1 MRYSLILVLLCY
13 TLTLSGTTYY
23 IDSAGNN
30 ANNGSI
36 SSPWKTLAYACSKA
50 TSSGDIIHVNAGT
63 FTETAQSILAV
74 GVSIEGEGVTS
85 IINSNL
91 STTDNIANHLILLQ
105 SSTLNTNGNQS
116 ISYLKLEGN
125 NTAFAAILVLERGN
139 VSIHHCT
146 IQNFFTKGVAFVG
159 ADYFTDNEATTK
171 AVGNSFHDNI
181 LTNCADYPGTGKDPT
196 GWGRGNIEAGSQRGM
211 LIYNNAI
218 TKPAYDGATWDFV
231 IELWNNRGGTEIYGN
246 TIQGA
251 IDFGGGG
258 GTNNDAH
265 NYGFMAKVYNNY
277 ILRECCYCILYST
290 FNQSFADN
298 YRSSGNNDRCSDS
311 Y

>member
-36 SSPWKTLAYACSKA
+36 NSPWKTLAYACSKA

-116 ISYLKLEGN
+116 ISYLKL
-125 NTAFAAILVLERGN
+125 
-139 VSIHHCT
+139 
-146 IQNFFTKGVAFVG
+146 
-159 ADYFTDNEATTK
+159 
-171 AVGNSFHDNI
+171 
-181 LTNCADYPGTGKDPT
+181 
-196 GWGRGNIEAGSQRGM
+196 
-211 LIYNNAI
+211 
-218 TKPAYDGATWDFV
+218 
-231 IELWNNRGGTEIYGN
+231 
-246 TIQGA
+246 
-251 IDFGGGG
+251 
-258 GTNNDAH
+258 
-265 NYGFMAKVYNNY
+265 
-277 ILRECCYCILYST
+277 
-290 FNQSFADN
+290 
-298 YRSSGNNDRCSDS
+298 
-311 Y
+311 